1 MAGERALV
9 YRSDFDAFYRN
20 EFAAAK
26 KATVCHPVAAR
37 CVHLLREKGY
47 QLLLDTSTNQQ
58 FVVLPNEKMQ
68 QLREQVA
75 FSFWETYDA
84 NHTVVRFTTSW
95 STTQADLDAL
105 AQLL

>member
-1 MAGERALV
+1 MAQQLC
-9 YRSDFDAFYRN
+9 
-20 EFAAAK
+20 
-26 KATVCHPVAAR
+26 T
-37 CVHLLREKGY
+37 LLREKGY

-84 NHTVVRFTTSW
+84 NHTVVRFATSW

>member
-47 QLLLDTSTNQQ
+47 R
-58 FVVLPNEKMQ
+58 V
-68 QLREQVA
+68 
-75 FSFWETYDA
+75 
-84 NHTVVRFTTSW
+84 
-95 STTQADLDAL
+95 AL
-105 AQLL
+105 ATNPLFPQAATWVRIEWAGLSPSDFALITT